1 MMSMLP
7 KFSVAIAS
15 TAFCFAAIETCVAV
29 TDMRQAPAPDATEII
44 TYDFAV
50 NVTEG
55 VLAGNT
61 FIGAFSY
68 DASTITG
75 VGMEEV
81 GVADGLTVD
90 MNFLGKDY
98 SEVDDIDYPAY
109 PKLVFEDGEITRLDF
124 WIEPGDRV
132 LWWDLSGWEVVL
144 SPRQPVEE

>member
-1 MMSMLP
+1 
-7 KFSVAIAS
+7 
-15 TAFCFAAIETCVAV
+15 
-29 TDMRQAPAPDATEII
+29 
-44 TYDFAV
+44 
-50 NVTEG
+50 
-55 VLAGNT
+55 
-61 FIGAFSY
+61 
-68 DASTITG
+68 
-75 VGMEEV
+75 MEEV

-98 SEVDDIDYPAY
+98 SEVDDIDFPTY